1 MNYRVWVKYD
11 TEAARFSC
19 DADSFEEAINTLS
32 NLIKC
37 CSFYGG
43 IDPYGG
49 VEKYEPLDQE
59 WLSVEE
65 EEIQYE
71 S

>member
-1 MNYRVWVKYD
+1 MNYKVWVKYD
-11 TEAARFSC
+11 TEADRFTC
-19 DADSFEEAINTLS
+19 QADSYGDAVNVLS
-32 NLIKC
+32 SLIKC

-43 IDPYGG
+43 VHSHGG
-49 VEKYEPLDQE
+49 VEKYDPLDQE